1 MKNFIN
7 RIHVGGLML
16 LAAVLILTVSWK
28 SLNSDS
34 NTTKWYVVE
43 IVNEGTQDS
52 YLQIAGEYPGDR
64 PTFPCDEYEG
74 KICAIQLTASQ
85 NQLILPIKLDEAYN
99 NPAIVIIGTAHTN
112 MD

>member
-1 MKNFIN
+1 
-7 RIHVGGLML
+7 ML

-43 IVNEGTQDS
+43 IVNEGTQES
-52 YLQIAGEYPGDR
+52 YFQIAGEYPGAR
-64 PTFPCDEYEG
+64 PTFPCHEYEG

-85 NQLILPIKLDEAYN
+85 NQLILPIRLEEAYS
-99 NPAIVIIGTAHTN
+99 NPAILVGRTSHKI